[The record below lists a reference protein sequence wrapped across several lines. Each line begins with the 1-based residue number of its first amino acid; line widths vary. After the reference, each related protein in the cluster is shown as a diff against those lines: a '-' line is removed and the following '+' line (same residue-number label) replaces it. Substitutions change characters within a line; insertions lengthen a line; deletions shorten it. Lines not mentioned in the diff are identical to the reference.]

1 MFMPDLEILVYLL
14 SYNIIQTKFHSER
27 LLVCK
32 VFLMKVI
39 IIMFVFAIV
48 KKWCRSNVCSC
59 KKKSLNCTTR
69 CHSSKP
75 CFNRIV

>member
-1 MFMPDLEILVYLL
+1 MPVLEVLVYWL

-32 VFLMKVI
+32 IFLMKVI

-48 KKWCRSNVCSC
+48 KKGVEVMSVHAKRKV
-59 KKKSLNCTTR
+59 
-69 CHSSKP
+69 
-75 CFNRIV
+75 

>member
-1 MFMPDLEILVYLL
+1 MPVLEVLVYGL

-48 KKWCRSNVCSC
+48 KKGVEVMSVHAKRKV
-59 KKKSLNCTTR
+59 
-69 CHSSKP
+69 
-75 CFNRIV
+75 

>member
-1 MFMPDLEILVYLL
+1 MFMPVLEVLVYLL

-48 KKWCRSNVCSC
+48 KKGVEVMSVHAKRKV
-59 KKKSLNCTTR
+59 
-69 CHSSKP
+69 
-75 CFNRIV
+75 